1 MPKSGRTKSADELL
15 GSDEP
20 GSSSV
25 EGGCALLPVSPS
37 RGWLGSRR
45 ADGSRLSAIW

>member
-1 MPKSGRTKSADELL
+1 MPKSGHTKSADELL

-20 GSSSV
+20 GSSM
-25 EGGCALLPVSPS
+25 EGDGALLPVSPS

-45 ADGSRLSAIW
+45 ADGNRLAAKW